1 MNELSSDRFAT
12 SVTVSASAE
21 KADGEG
27 GRPEGTRTGFE
38 RNKGVK
44 RESGFENRGFNEVD
58 GLEMD
63 RARDRKDGR
72 HEKK

>member
-12 SVTVSASAE
+12 SVAVSASAE

-27 GRPEGTRTGFE
+27 GRPEGTRTGFG
-38 RNKGVK
+38 RNRGVK
-44 RESGFENRGFNEVD
+44 RESGFENRGFNEAD

-63 RARDRKDGR
+63 RARERKEGR